1 MDEHRLLETQIQAI
15 NRFPDQ
21 NPNPV
26 LRVAL
31 DARMTY
37 ANASSA
43 PVRRALGAE
52 VGDSV
57 APELFDRL
65 LKAATSGAA
74 IEVRDGLRVYSLL
87 PVLVEDL
94 GFINLYGT
102 DVTAEKVV
110 ERFPNQN
117 PNPVLRMTADGT
129 LIYANTASRPIV
141 DALGLSIGSILPA
154 ELLAQLRESLVADA
168 RAPVEV
174 NAGGLIFEL
183 LAVPVPEFSFINLYG
198 TDVTAAR
205 EVAQAKQETERLLL
219 NILPPPIAARLRAGE
234 ELIAD
239 RFEDASLLIADMVG
253 FTELSAHM
261 SADELVRL
269 LNDIFRR
276 LDGVVERHGLEKVK
290 TIGDAYMV
298 VGGVPTASDDH
309 LARMAHFALDMGAEV
324 DALQRALPRGV
335 SFRVGINQGPVVAGV
350 VGATR
355 TIYDVWGDTVNIAS
369 RMEALGQGG
378 RIHVTHVVEARL
390 RDQFAFEPRGVI
402 EVKGKGHMPTY
413 FLLGRR

>member
-1 MDEHRLLETQIQAI
+1 MDGHRLLETQIQAI

-31 DARMTY
+31 DARLTY

-43 PVRRALGAE
+43 PVRRALGAD
-52 VGDSV
+52 VGDTV
-57 APELFDRL
+57 APELFERL
-65 LKAATSGAA
+65 VEAARSGAA
-74 IEVRDGLRVYSLL
+74 IEVRDGVRFYSVL
-87 PVLVEDL
+87 PVFVEDL

-141 DALGLSIGSILPA
+141 EALGLGIGSALP
-154 ELLAQLRESLVADA
+154 ESLLAQLRETLAADA
-168 RAPVEV
+168 GAPVEV
-174 NAGGLIFEL
+174 NAGSLVFEL
-183 LAVPVPEFSFINLYG
+183 LAVPIPEFSFINLYG

-298 VGGVPTASDDH
+298 VGGVPLASDDH
-309 LARMAHFALDMGAEV
+309 LARMALFALDVGDEV
-324 DALQRALPRGV
+324 DALQRDLPRGV

-355 TIYDVWGDTVNIAS
+355 TIYDVWGDTVNVAS

-378 RIHVTHVVEARL
+378 RIHVTHIVEARL
-390 RDQFAFEPRGVI
+390 RDRFAFEPRGVI
-402 EVKGKGHMPTY
+402 DVKGKGRMPTY
-413 FLLGRR
+413 FLLGQK

>member
-1 MDEHRLLETQIQAI
+1 MDGHQLLETQIQAI

-31 DARMTY
+31 DARLTY
-37 ANASSA
+37 ANDSSA
-43 PVRRALGAE
+43 PVRRALGAD

-57 APELFDRL
+57 APELFERL
-65 LKAATSGAA
+65 LEAARSGAA
-74 IEVRDGLRVYSLL
+74 IEVRDGLRVYSVL
-87 PVLVEDL
+87 PVLVDDL

-141 DALGLSIGSILPA
+141 EALGLSIGSILPA
-154 ELLAQLRESLVADA
+154 ELLDQLRDSLAADA

-174 NAGGLIFEL
+174 KAGGLVFEM

-298 VGGVPTASDDH
+298 VGGVPTASTDH
-309 LARMAHFALDMGAEV
+309 LARMALFALDMGVEV
-324 DALQRALPRGV
+324 EALQRDLPRGV

-355 TIYDVWGDTVNIAS
+355 TIYDVWGDTVNVAS

-378 RIHVTHVVEARL
+378 RIHVTHTVEARL
-390 RDQFAFEPRGVI
+390 RDGFAFEPRGLI
-402 EVKGKGHMPTY
+402 DVKGKGNMPTY